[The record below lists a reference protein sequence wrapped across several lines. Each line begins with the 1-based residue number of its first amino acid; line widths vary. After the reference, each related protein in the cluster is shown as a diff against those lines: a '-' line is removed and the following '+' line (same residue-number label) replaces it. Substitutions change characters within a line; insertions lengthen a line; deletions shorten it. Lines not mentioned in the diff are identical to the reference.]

1 MMFKIGDKVQIDPS
15 HIITQAALFS
25 HNTPYEIEAILSGSI
40 LSGSILSGSTSGIN
54 YLVLKG
60 ILGYYGAHYFVM
72 YKKHSSVGFTIE

>member
-25 HNTPYEIEAILSGSI
+25 HNTPYEIEAI